1 MLTKKFKLFEVKF
14 FIKYFL
20 LPIISFFI
28 LIHIYKITLR
38 SHHIEHNIFN
48 SNKYKTEL
56 NSQKFKDLQNCN
68 CIILGDSRSRSLNIE
83 NCINFSIGGE
93 TINLLRKKIHH
104 LNFPNK
110 VKILIN
116 VGINDILFSY
126 SLDEILINF
135 DKLKKV
141 IDLKTKS
148 SSIHF
153 IEIFPIDKSG
163 FFYKK
168 DDVNF
173 KANNLNTFLK
183 SFNNSKFNNYEFL
196 TLKGFSYE
204 FLNENSQYS
213 DDGIHLNKKGNEL
226 FSSILE
232 SYINE

>member
-1 MLTKKFKLFEVKF
+1 MLIKRFKLFVVRF
-14 FIKYFL
+14 SIKYFL

-28 LIHIYKITLR
+28 LFHIYKNHFR

-68 CIILGDSRSRSLNIE
+68 CIILGDSRSRSLNIK

-93 TINLLRKKIHH
+93 TINLMRKKIHQ
-104 LNFPNK
+104 LNFPDK
-110 VKILIN
+110 AKILIN
-116 VGINDILFSY
+116 IGINDILFSY
-126 SLDEILINF
+126 SLEQILVNF
-135 DKLKKV
+135 EELKK
-141 IDLKTKS
+141 ILDLKTKN

-153 IEIFPIDKSG
+153 IEILPIDKSG

-168 DDVNF
+168 DDVNL
-173 KANNLNTFLK
+173 KVNNLNIFLK
-183 SFNNSKFNNYEFL
+183 SFKTSKFNNYEFL

-213 DDGIHLNKKGNEL
+213 DDGIHLNIKGNDL

>member
-1 MLTKKFKLFEVKF
+1 MRFP
-14 FIKYFL
+14 INYFL
-20 LPIISFFI
+20 LPIIVLFI
-28 LIHIYKITLR
+28 LFYFYEIYLR
-38 SHHIEHNIFN
+38 SHHIEYNILN

-56 NSQKFKDLQNCN
+56 NSQKLKELYDCN
-68 CIILGDSRSRSLNIE
+68 CIILGDSRSQRIKIK

-93 TINLLRKKIHH
+93 TLNLLRKKIYHF
-104 LNFPNK
+104 NFPNK

-116 VGINDILFSY
+116 IGINDILFSY

-135 DKLKKV
+135 EKLKKI
-141 IDLKTKS
+141 IDLKTKNS
-148 SSIHF
+148 NIHF
-153 IEIFPIDKSG
+153 IEILPIDKSG

-173 KANNLNTFLK
+173 KANHLNIFLK
-183 SFNNSKFNNYEFL
+183 NFNKSRFNNYEFL

-213 DDGIHLNKKGNEL
+213 NDGIHLNKKGNEL
-226 FSSILE
+226 FSSIIE

>member
-1 MLTKKFKLFEVKF
+1 MILKTL
-14 FIKYFL
+14 IKY
-20 LPIISFFI
+20 IIITSVLSFF
-28 LIHIYKITLR
+28 LFHIYKINLR
-38 SHHIEHNIFN
+38 SHHVEYNILN

-68 CIILGDSRSRSLNIE
+68 CIILGDSRSQKIKIK

-116 VGINDILFSY
+116 IGINDILFSY

-135 DKLKKV
+135 EKLKKI
-141 IDLKTKS
+141 IDLKTKN

-183 SFNNSKFNNYEFL
+183 SFNTSKFNNYEFL